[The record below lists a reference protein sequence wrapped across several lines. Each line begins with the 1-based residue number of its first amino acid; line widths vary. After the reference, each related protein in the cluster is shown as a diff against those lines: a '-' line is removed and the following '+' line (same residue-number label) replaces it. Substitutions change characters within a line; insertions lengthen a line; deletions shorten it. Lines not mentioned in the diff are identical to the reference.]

1 METTAKRI
9 HPLIAG
15 AAASV
20 TLFSALGA
28 AAILGWLPTSHG
40 TIAAPAQISAAP
52 TAANAPA
59 AVMAQ
64 PQVASSTAVLE
75 SAERKPV
82 IHHHHV
88 VRPAA
93 PAYTQVAQS
102 EPVAQYSAPAVQ
114 QPAPVAHNSPVGI
127 GVGAVLGGL
136 VGSQIGGG
144 NGKTL
149 ATIAGAVGGGYVG
162 NEIAKRNQ

>member
-1 METTAKRI
+1 MESTAKRI
-9 HPLIAG
+9 HPLVAT

-28 AAILGWLPTSHG
+28 AAILGWLPTSHS
-40 TIAAPAQISAAP
+40 TVAAPAPTVAATSAANVS
-52 TAANAPA
+52 TPA
-59 AVMAQ
+59 T
-64 PQVASSTAVLE
+64 PQLASSSGNADIV
-75 SAERKPV
+75 ERKPV
-82 IHHHHV
+82 IHPHHV
-88 VRPAA
+88 ARRAPPASV
-93 PAYTQVAQS
+93 QVAQA
-102 EPVAQYSAPAVQ
+102 EPVSQYQAPAVQ

-136 VGSQIGGG
+136 VGSQLGGG
-144 NGKTL
+144 NGRTL